1 MNATILLG
9 AGFPIMPGKRG
20 MAALDLALLLGG
32 LGCGPR
38 ARQSVEQPQTLV
50 PPADTVVGRATL
62 DKGPAPALDFPLSF
76 RAPRTPG
83 GDSLAWGLYVD
94 CPVHLHYAGTYWLGG
109 YLYQDRRDAPIAEH
123 MRRGWSEKSDM
134 MPLEIEVVAPQI
146 TTAHLWFPGPSIHR
160 RC

>member
-1 MNATILLG
+1 M
-9 AGFPIMPGKRG
+9 
-20 MAALDLALLLGG
+20 
-32 LGCGPR
+32 
-38 ARQSVEQPQTLV
+38 
-50 PPADTVVGRATL
+50 
-62 DKGPAPALDFPLSF
+62 
-76 RAPRTPG
+76 
-83 GDSLAWGLYVD
+83 AWGLYVD

-160 RC
+160 RGHLGEAWVDVQIDSMNAGWPPRSVWVRCRVKIDPSVFVDTLPEVHWVD